1 MPTWLDNLCSISG
14 LISFVLSIFT
24 FINTCKL
31 KTAILNTK
39 ERADYKNNYTDL
51 IARIEGFILSLEH
64 DYPAVDLSTDIDTF
78 LCELLEAYSFLKK
91 QPAYRHIH
99 HLKLLFKVKKF
110 RNHTYI
116 KTLTSLKIQLKKEAQ
131 YD

>member
-1 MPTWLDNLCSISG
+1 MPTWLDILCSISG

-39 ERADYKNNYTDL
+39 ERADYKNNYTNL
-51 IARIEGFILSLEH
+51 IAKIEGYILSLEH
-64 DYPAVDLSTDIDTF
+64 DYSAVDLSTEIDTF
-78 LCELLEAYSFLKK
+78 LCELLETYSFLKK
-91 QPAYRHIH
+91 QPAYRHIYR
-99 HLKLLFKVKKF
+99 LKLLFKVKKF

-116 KTLTSLKIQLKKEAQ
+116 KTLTSLKVQLKKEAK